1 MSSRLRTEQ
10 EARLR
15 TPPLQSREGS
25 DMATLNA
32 TLRARPYAGPT
43 DLPALLALW
52 PACRPAGWATDFPSP
67 ADLVELLAAPE
78 VAARTQ
84 DWEDAAGQV
93 AANALVDSY
102 NSLWFDW
109 APEVTAG
116 AGVLT
121 PGCKAVNTDLHSV
134 SISRD
139 ARGAA
144 CSDMFLTVAR
154 LNAAHFV
161 TMSYRTS

>member
-1 MSSRLRTEQ
+1 MSSRLRAEP
-10 EARLR
+10 EVRLR

-84 DWEDAAGQV
+84 VWEDAAGQV
-93 AANALVDSY
+93 AAHALVDSY
-102 NSLWFDW
+102 NNLWFDW
-109 APEVTAG
+109 APVYSYPAAKLSIPICIVCPFLATREVSL
-116 AGVLT
+116 VL
-121 PGCKAVNTDLHSV
+121 
-134 SISRD
+134 I
-139 ARGAA
+139 
-144 CSDMFLTVAR
+144 CS
-154 LNAAHFV
+154 
-161 TMSYRTS
+161 